1 MTVLVLGSTG
11 QVGRHLRD
19 LLPNATFWGRD
30 AADFADPTELEE
42 RVRRLSPTAIVN
54 AAAYTAVDRAETE
67 PQLAWRVNAEGPA
80 TLARAARSLDVPLVH
95 ISTDYVFDGEQTQPY
110 RETDPT
116 YPINVYGRTKLAG
129 ELAVASLWPKHWIF
143 RASWLFSPYGANFV
157 KTMVRLAA
165 ERDALRVIDDQH
177 GRPTYAGDLARII
190 VAVVMER
197 DPRNVLPFGLYHLG
211 GGDPTTWHG
220 FAIDILK
227 RAHAIGLIDRMPS
240 IEPIA
245 TAGYPTPARRP
256 RYSVLAMNPEVVRV
270 VGSTPDWHLG
280 LEATFKALVES
291 GRTK

>member
-1 MTVLVLGSTG
+1 M
-11 QVGRHLRD
+11 
-19 LLPNATFWGRD
+19 
-30 AADFADPTELEE
+30 
-42 RVRRLSPTAIVN
+42 
-54 AAAYTAVDRAETE
+54 
-67 PQLAWRVNAEGPA
+67 
-80 TLARAARSLDVPLVH
+80 LARAAARSMCRSSTSRRTTSLTEKNARVSTVSDPMQSHQRVRRDEAREASSPSRPLC
-95 ISTDYVFDGEQTQPY
+95 
-110 RETDPT
+110 
-116 YPINVYGRTKLAG
+116 
-129 ELAVASLWPKHWIF
+129 PKSWIF
-143 RASWLFSPYGANFV
+143 RTSWLFSAFGANFV

-165 ERDALRVIDDQH
+165 EREELRVVADQF

-190 VAVVMER
+190 VAVVMGRE
-197 DPRNVLPFGLYHLG
+197 PRNVLPFGLYHLG

-270 VGSTPDWHLG
+270 VGSTPDWHSG
-280 LEATFKALVES
+280 LEATFKALAES